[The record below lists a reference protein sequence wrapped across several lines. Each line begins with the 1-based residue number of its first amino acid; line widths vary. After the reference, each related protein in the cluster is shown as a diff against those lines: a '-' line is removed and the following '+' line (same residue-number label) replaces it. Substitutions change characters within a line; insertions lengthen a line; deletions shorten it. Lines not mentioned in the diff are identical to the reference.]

1 MRHPAPRLFGR
12 SASADAP
19 LSFPSALPIPANM
32 DRTPRVLTFVSIF
45 AIALAACDASAP
57 EGEVAS
63 GASAAAPSAI
73 GHLTFATQADFDRAY
88 KELLDV
94 SADVAATTKSSASF
108 TSMLAAEQADAA
120 AAESGAKADTEVRL
134 RVVEDPYLA
143 SLLSPAGVIQIG
155 KTVYKV
161 GPTKVFTGTEANLAE
176 FQSKTEAELSTQG
189 TPSVTVERSGD
200 SAPQAFQGDGAAVN
214 LGPFDARCTTF
225 TGSNGSTYKVCGTS
239 FITNWS
245 FVRSAGATTD
255 VLKRGWFG
263 IYYPVKGDQLT
274 LTSTY
279 QLAYVGQP
287 LPPAQ
292 TKTATATRSWI
303 LARIYHYG
311 ASYNGP
317 QLRGSVNSTHRATHA
332 SRTAQSTTAASKS

>member
-12 SASADAP
+12 SASADASP
-19 LSFPSALPIPANM
+19 SFPSALPIPANM

-143 SLLSPAGVIQIG
+143 SLLSPEGVVQIG
-155 KTVYKV
+155 AAVYKV
-161 GPTKVFTGTEANLAE
+161 GPTKVFTGTEAQVAE
-176 FQSKTEAELSTQG
+176 FQSKTEEQLSSQG
-189 TPSVTVERSGD
+189 YPSVAVQRASPSDASPQSVDAANSGA
-200 SAPQAFQGDGAAVN
+200 S
-214 LGPFDARCTTF
+214 DARCTGF
-225 TGSNGSTYKVCGTS
+225 TGSNGSSYKVCGTS
-239 FITNWS
+239 YITNWG
-245 FVRSAGATTD
+245 FLRSAGATTD